1 MGCSGYHM
9 RAQRRGSSMLARPSS
24 PIGFELSPI
33 KAMELAASKIP
44 GVISLAQGIPSF
56 STPEVIKQFV
66 HEKID
71 QGLCDKYSL
80 TIGLAEL
87 REEIALSLQKEG
99 LHYDPETEIVVT
111 AGSIEGITA
120 AVLASTEPG
129 DEVIVPSP
137 TYASYRGSL
146 AIGGCV
152 TRYVELDEDNNF
164 DFHVERVREA
174 ISRRTRAILYCSP
187 NNPTGTLYSEEKTRA
202 IIDLAIKNNLTV
214 IIDEVYKDFYYTADK
229 HFTPA
234 LIPAAR
240 DRVIRVCSFSKA
252 YAMTGWRVGFV
263 HGDAARIRK
272 ILKFHDAMVTC
283 APVVSQYGAIAA
295 LRFGDPFLEEFKQ
308 EFKRRRD
315 YAISM
320 LDQLSH
326 VLDYQLPR
334 ATYFV
339 FPRIKDTV
347 PLAKD
352 SHKLAYD
359 ILEKARVA
367 TVPGTAFGPSGE
379 SHLRMT
385 YGREMADLQEA
396 FQRLQDYFNGARRKS
411 AAESASPVAAAAPAD
426 SFMRAAAKKSLALS
440 SRLYLSR
447 NRSLIVGIAGTRGKT
462 VFKRTITEM
471 MREHFPTRSNFLS
484 YNTDIGLPL
493 AILNLENPRSTAQK
507 IFFPLRLLMKAL
519 FAREKE
525 KVLVLEYGVAG
536 QGDAAALLRIA
547 KPSWLVVSD
556 ISSPDPSIDSNLLRS
571 EIAELVH
578 ATAPDRVIWSAE
590 DSAIL
595 EFEPKLEESLAVR
608 LSSIEKS
615 SVAGTTRRYALRQEA
630 VGRSAQLGVV
640 AAVKLAEKLAV
651 PESVIARHLG

>member
-1 MGCSGYHM
+1 
-9 RAQRRGSSMLARPSS
+9 MLARP
-24 PIGFELSPI
+24 PQAQGFELSPI

-56 STPEVIKQFV
+56 KTPEVIKRFV

-80 TIGLAEL
+80 TLGLAEL
-87 REEIALSLQKEG
+87 REEIALSLQKEN
-99 LHYDPETEIVVT
+99 LRYDPESEIIVT

-120 AVLASTEPG
+120 SVLASTEPG

-174 ISRRTRAILYCSP
+174 ITRRTKAILYCSP
-187 NNPTGTLYSEEKTRA
+187 NNPTGTLYSEAKTRA
-202 IIDLAIKNNLTV
+202 IIDLAIKNDLTV

-234 LIPAAR
+234 LIPEAR

-252 YAMTGWRVGFV
+252 FAMTGWRVGFV
-263 HGDAARIRK
+263 HADAARIRK

-283 APVVSQYGAIAA
+283 APVVSQYAAIAA
-295 LRFGDPFLEEFKQ
+295 LRFGDPFLAEFKQ

-339 FPRIKDTV
+339 FPRIKDIV

-367 TVPGTAFGPSGE
+367 VVPGTAFGPSGE
-379 SHLRMT
+379 SHIRMT
-385 YGREMADLQEA
+385 YGKEMEDLQEA
-396 FQRLQDYFNGARRKS
+396 FHRLQDYFTGIRSKAS
-411 AAESASPVAAAAPAD
+411 STPAANATPAAPAAD
-426 SFMRAAAKKSLALS
+426 KPLRACAKKALALA
-440 SRLYLSR
+440 SRIYLRR
-447 NRSLIVGIAGTRGKT
+447 NHSLIVGIAGTRGKT
-462 VFKRTITEM
+462 VFKRTITELL
-471 MREHFPTRSNFLS
+471 REHFPTRANFLS

-493 AILNLENPRSTAQK
+493 AILNLDNPRTAMQK
-507 IFFPLRLLMKAL
+507 AIFPLRLAAKAL
-519 FAREKE
+519 FGRERE
-525 KVLVLEYGVAG
+525 KVLVLEYGVG
-536 QGDAAALLRIA
+536 SPGDAKALLRIA
-547 KPSWLVVSD
+547 RPTWLVVSD
-556 ISSPDPSIDSNLLRS
+556 IASPDPSINTDAMRS
-571 EIAELVH
+571 EIAELIK
-578 ATAPDRVIWSAE
+578 ATPMKKVIWCAE
-590 DSAIL
+590 DPLIL
-595 EFEPKLEESLAVR
+595 DLEPTLDEANSVR
-608 LSSIEKS
+608 LFDIEKA
-615 SVAGTTRRYALRQEA
+615 SVAGATRRYPLAQEA
-630 VGRSAQLGVV
+630 VGRSAQLAIV
-640 AAVKLAEKLAV
+640 AAVKLAERLSV
-651 PESVIARHLG
+651 PEAQIAKHLG

>member
-1 MGCSGYHM
+1 
-9 RAQRRGSSMLARPSS
+9 
-24 PIGFELSPI
+24 
-33 KAMELAASKIP
+33 MELAASKIP

-56 STPEVIKQFV
+56 RTPEVIKQFV

-80 TIGLAEL
+80 TLGLAEL

-99 LHYDPETEIVVT
+99 LLYDPETEIIVT

-120 AVLASTEPG
+120 AVLASTEAG

-152 TRYVELDEDNNF
+152 IRYVELDEDNNF

-174 ISRRTRAILYCSP
+174 ITRRTKAILYCSP

-234 LIPAAR
+234 LIPEAR

-252 YAMTGWRVGFV
+252 FAMTGWRVGFV
-263 HGDAARIRK
+263 HSDASRIRK

-283 APVVSQYGAIAA
+283 APVVSQYAAIAA
-295 LRFGDPFLEEFKQ
+295 LRFGEPFLEEFRL

-315 YAISM
+315 FAIGM

-339 FPRIKDTV
+339 FPRIKDIV

-367 TVPGTAFGPSGE
+367 VVPGIAFGPSGE

-385 YGREMADLQEA
+385 YGREMADLEQA
-396 FQRLQDYFNGARRKS
+396 FERLQDYFSGVRRKS
-411 AAESASPVAAAAPAD
+411 APTTVSPSAPEKSVDKPL
-426 SFMRAAAKKSLALS
+426 RTIAKKALALA
-440 SRLYLSR
+440 SRIYLRR
-447 NRSLIVGIAGTRGKT
+447 NHSLIVGIAGTRGKT
-462 VFKRTITEM
+462 VFKRTITDIL
-471 MREHFPTRSNFLS
+471 REYFPTRSNFLS

-493 AILNLENPRSTAQK
+493 AILNLENPRTLLQK
-507 IFFPLRLLMKAL
+507 IAFPLRLTLKAL
-519 FAREKE
+519 FGRERQ
-525 KVLVLEYGVAG
+525 KVLVLEYGVATP
-536 QGDAAALLRIA
+536 GDAATLLKIA
-547 KPSWLVVSD
+547 KPTWLVVSD
-556 ISSPDPSIDSNLLRS
+556 ISSPDPSINSNSLRA
-571 EIAELVH
+571 EIAELVR
-578 ATAPDRVIWSAE
+578 ATPAGQVIWSAE
-590 DSAIL
+590 DPAIL
-595 EFEPKLEESLAVR
+595 EFDPPLDESMSVR
-608 LSSIEKS
+608 LSSIEKT
-615 SVAGTTRRYALRQEA
+615 SVAGITRRYALRHEA
-630 VGRSAQLGVV
+630 VGRSAQLGIV

-651 PESVIARHLG
+651 PESIIASHLG